1 MISGSLHYLLTVY
14 TSLINQIISEH
25 SANHR
30 RVTYISIAP
39 ENWSCSLF
47 VVSTKVIVWMV
58 LMKDRVWS
66 TWKKTR
72 KKQRF
77 LSFHMSSFIW
87 FTAQTNTQT
96 GTCCTRE
103 YTRAEKAAETI
114 SINETIYCQLNL
126 CQTRMQGTW
135 LTLLFAPGSYWY
147 FIWPTER
154 LHKQAGHQALNK

>member
-47 VVSTKVIVWMV
+47 VLSTKVIVWML

-66 TWKKTR
+66 TWKKQGKSKDFSHSTWAP
-72 KKQRF
+72 
-77 LSFHMSSFIW
+77 SSDSLHRL
-87 FTAQTNTQT
+87 TQT